1 MNCLNRVCWVFLVGC
16 GLVLSERSV
25 QAGEE
30 SASSTRLSAWRFTH
44 GDLASAE
51 ASDFDDSAWSQVRVP
66 HDWAIAGP
74 FDPEE
79 DGFAAKLPWK
89 GVGWYRHEFTL
100 DRPAGSRVY
109 LDFDGVMAFP
119 KVYINGKLAGE
130 WDYGYTSF
138 RVDATDHVNLHGK
151 NVVAVRV
158 DTTNHGTRWYP
169 GAGIYRKVM
178 LELRD
183 PIQIAHWGVFVTT
196 PEVSRESATVKAAV
210 TIENHKTEPAKGQL
224 RFTIVDSAGN
234 EVSTKTIDA
243 HLGAGKTELEYV
255 TQISNPRLW
264 DVLDPHLYALQT
276 EVIVGGQTV
285 DSQTTP
291 FGIRTF
297 EFTADDGFHLNGHR
311 VQLYGVNLHHDHG
324 SLGGAFYTRAM
335 ERQLEIMKEMGVNAL
350 RTSHNAPASEVLD
363 LCDRMGILVWDEC
376 FDKWN
381 HTADRVR
388 GKPTHEE
395 HGDRHLRSMI
405 LRDRN
410 HPSVV
415 LWSIGNEIPDDD
427 EGVNPERVRMM
438 ADIVRKYDT
447 TRPTAIGSC
456 FPEQVAKGIYAGVD
470 VVGWNYMR
478 RYDKHRELIPEK
490 PILYSESASALSS
503 RGFYNVPFPETKT
516 DYAPGFQISSY
527 DLNAAPWS
535 DVADAE
541 FRLMQEDSFVAG
553 EFVWTGFDYLG
564 EPTPHNADAISSYFG
579 IVDLCGIPKDRYWL
593 YRSYWRPDET
603 TVHILPHWNW
613 PDHIGQMVPVFVYT
627 NGDSAELFLN
637 GKSLGR
643 RTKGEVPARPTNF
656 ATDAKFTASSI
667 QFGKEPDS
675 VADGDFTTRWCAST
689 HRVPQWLEVDLGEIK
704 SIKCLLFELE
714 KEAKYYGYVVK
725 TSVDGENWTTLVAK
739 RASNEPEWGG
749 PKTSLHDV
757 DVQARYVRIEF
768 DELRGRAW
776 ASIRELG
783 IFPEH
788 VDSYYFDC
796 TYDYRLRWN
805 DVIYQP
811 GELKVV
817 AYKNGQEIGTAMMKT
832 SGEPATLRLTP
843 DRQELT
849 ASGDDLCYVLVEA
862 LDKEGVLCPLA
873 ENMIEFEVEGPA
885 EIAGVGNGN
894 PISLEPFQADHRQ
907 LFFGKGML
915 ILRTREGTGGP
926 IKITAKSAGLEPIA
940 VEVIAK

>member
-1 MNCLNRVCWVFLVGC
+1 MNCLNRLCCAILFGFWV
-16 GLVLSERSV
+16 VLSSVAV
-25 QAGEE
+25 QAAEE
-30 SASSTRLSAWRFTH
+30 STRLSDWRFTQ
-44 GDLASAE
+44 GDPANAE
-51 ASDFDDSAWSQVRVP
+51 ATDFDDSAWSNVRVP

-89 GVGWYRHEFTL
+89 GEGWYRQEFTL
-100 DRPAGSRVY
+100 DRPEGSRVY

-119 KVYINGKLAGE
+119 KVYINGKLAGD

-138 RVDATDHVNLHGK
+138 RVDATDHVNLKGK
-151 NVVAVRV
+151 NVVAVHV

-178 LELRD
+178 LEVRE
-183 PIQIAHWGVFVTT
+183 PIHLAHWGVFVTT
-196 PEVSRESATVKAAV
+196 PEVSKESATVKAAITV
-210 TIENHKTEPAKGQL
+210 ENHNSAPTKGQL
-224 RFTIVDSAGN
+224 KFTILDPTGKK
-234 EVSTKTIDA
+234 VSTTDA
-243 HLGAGKTELEYV
+243 DLELQVGETEFGYETNV
-255 TQISNPRLW
+255 VNPELW
-264 DVLDPHLYALQT
+264 DVDHPHLYSLKT
-276 EVIVGGQTV
+276 EVIVDGQTV

-297 EFTADDGFHLNGHR
+297 EFTADDGFHLNGRR

-324 SLGGAFYTRAM
+324 PLGGAFNTRAM
-335 ERQLEIMKEMGVNAL
+335 ERQLEIMQEMGVNAL
-350 RTSHNAPASEVLD
+350 RTSHNAPAREVLE

-381 HTADRVR
+381 NTADRVD

-395 HGDRHLRSMI
+395 HGERHLRSMI

-415 LWSIGNEIPDDD
+415 LWSIGNEIPDDE

-438 ADIVRKYDT
+438 ANIVRKYDT
-447 TRPTAIGSC
+447 TRPATIGSC
-456 FPEQVAKGIYAGVD
+456 FPEQVAKGIYEGVD

-478 RYDKHRELIPEK
+478 RYDKHRELMPEK
-490 PILYSESASALSS
+490 PIVYSESASALSS
-503 RGFYNVPFPETKT
+503 RGFYNLPFPETKT
-516 DYAPGFQISSY
+516 DYAPGLQVSSY
-527 DLNAAPWS
+527 DLNGAPWS

-541 FRLMQEDSFVAG
+541 FRLMQDDKFVAG

-564 EPTPHNADAISSYFG
+564 EPTPHSADAISSYFG

-593 YRSYWRPDET
+593 YRSHWRPEET

-613 PDHIGQMVPVFVYT
+613 PDHVGKNVPVFVYT

-656 ATDAKFTASSI
+656 ATAAKFSASSS
-667 QFGKEPDS
+667 QPGKEPDY
-675 VADGDFTTRWCAST
+675 VADDDFTTRWCADAGT
-689 HRVPQWLEVDLGEIK
+689 AGQWLEVDLGEIK
-704 SIKCLLFELE
+704 PIKCLLLELE
-714 KEAKYYGYVVK
+714 KEAKNYGYVVK
-725 TSVDGENWTTLVAK
+725 TSVDGENWETLVTK
-739 RASNEPEWGG
+739 PTSNQPEWGG
-749 PKTSLHDV
+749 PKTSPHDV
-757 DVQARYVRIEF
+757 DTQARYLRIEF
-768 DELRGRAW
+768 DELSGRAW
-776 ASIRELG
+776 ASICELG

-805 DVIYQP
+805 DVVYEP
-811 GELKVV
+811 GELKVI
-817 AYKNGQEIGTAMMKT
+817 AYKDGKEIGTATMKT
-832 SGEPATLRLTP
+832 AGEPAQVRLTP
-843 DRQELT
+843 DRKELT

-862 LDKEGVLCPLA
+862 LGKEGVPCPLA
-873 ENMIEFEVEGPA
+873 ENMIEFEVDGPA

-907 LFFGKGML
+907 LFFGKAML
-915 ILRTREGTGGP
+915 ILRTQAGKAGP
-926 IKITAKSAGLEPIA
+926 IKITAKSAGLTPTS
-940 VEVIAK
+940 VEVSSH